1 MTHTTNR
8 ATNRAANRAE
18 NPNRTAR
25 RTGRTGR
32 RALRREAPTTVAL
45 LTAAADFDVM
55 RGYRSFR
62 FHDHTDYLRRTEG
75 LLRSLTSRGI
85 HVRVGAFD
93 PEEYAR
99 YCADTGNDP
108 DTSRAR
114 ARYAADLTASGPT
127 VPYTGQ
133 ALEHLVTQIE
143 YETTR
148 QATWEL
154 AGDILARAGDC
165 ACCGDDLART
175 SFDRASQALTRLLD
189 AAGPG
194 SHHVVCSVPTEDTT
208 LLAAMHARCD
218 DHGMVHL
225 AEAEALVCCTVL
237 AAGLATDSPGGLVV
251 RSTAPSSGR
260 GGPGAGPPDEV
271 RGWTLRDGWLS
282 PLSEAEVFNA
292 YCTDAETGE
301 PVPPEPGVVHR
312 PGFPLPPPED

>member
-1 MTHTTNR
+1 MTHTKNR
-8 ATNRAANRAE
+8 AKN
-18 NPNRTAR
+18 AR
-25 RTGRTGR
+25 RTVRTGR

-45 LTAAADFDVM
+45 LTGAADLAAM

-62 FHDHTDYLRRTEG
+62 FHDHAEYLRRMEG
-75 LLRSLTSRGI
+75 LLRTLTSRGI
-85 HVRVGAFD
+85 HVRVGVFD
-93 PEEYAR
+93 PGEYAR
-99 YCADTGNDP
+99 YCADTGADP
-108 DTSRAR
+108 DTSRTR
-114 ARYAADLTASGPT
+114 ARYAADVTASGPT
-127 VPYTGQ
+127 VPYAGQ

-175 SFDRASQALTRLLD
+175 SFDRASHALTRLLET
-189 AAGPG
+189 AGPG

-218 DHGMVHL
+218 EHGMVHL

-251 RSTAPSSGR
+251 RSTALSPGSPGR
-260 GGPGAGPPDEV
+260 GGPGDGPPDEV
-271 RGWTLRDGWLS
+271 RGWTLRDGWLR